1 MSYKNPIRSDDP
13 QALQKLNDELQM
25 CEKSQQYMKAVN
37 AYYRKNGTCH
47 GYPDMPDDRAE
58 RLDSKVSNG
67 YSWQKAPFF
76 DYELTGNS
84 AEIRRLK
91 GRIKE
96 LTINQEVGFVGWK
109 FNGGEVIANDELCRL
124 QVLFDEKPDEQKR
137 AALKSNGFRW
147 APSEGAWQRQLNDN
161 AIYAAGR
168 LDFIKPE
175 NGQTPRQLQPK
186 APVKDSPER

>member
-13 QALQKLNDELQM
+13 EALQKLNDKLEL
-25 CEKSQQYMKAVN
+25 CEKTQQYMKDVN

-47 GYPDMPDDRAE
+47 GFPNMPDDRAE
-58 RLDSKVSNG
+58 RLDSKVANG
-67 YSWQKAPFF
+67 YSWQKSPFF

-96 LTINQEVGFVGWK
+96 LTVNQEVGFVGWK
-109 FNGGEVIANDELCRL
+109 FDGGEVIANEDMCRL
-124 QVLFDEKPDEQKR
+124 QILFDEKPDEQKR
-137 AALKSNGFRW
+137 AALKANGFRW